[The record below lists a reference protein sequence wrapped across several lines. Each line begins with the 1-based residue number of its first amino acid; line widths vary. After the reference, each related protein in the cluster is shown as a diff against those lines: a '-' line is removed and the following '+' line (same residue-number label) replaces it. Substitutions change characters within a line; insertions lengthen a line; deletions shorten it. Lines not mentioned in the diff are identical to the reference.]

1 MKRFFATSLAAIA
14 LLITTGCATTAKPT
28 ETDAEPAK
36 FVSRVDPWENWNRKV
51 FTFNDVVD
59 TAVIRP
65 VATAYEKVVPQLVRT
80 GVTNFYGN
88 FADAWSAVNNLLQGK
103 LADGAQDV
111 MRVGTNTLFGVGGL
125 FDVAT
130 ELGLDSQR
138 EDFGQT
144 LGYWGFKSGPYIV
157 WPLLGPS
164 TVRESFALPLDRY
177 VGPGLAV
184 SDASSQYG
192 FMFLGLLNE
201 RANLLPTSRMLD
213 DMALDKYVFV
223 RDAYLQ
229 RRRSLVHDGNEP
241 ASEDEDN
248 FEADPEPADEPDVPP
263 APNGAASA
271 PAPAAS
277 GASGASAPAG
287 AASAPG
293 PAASQSG
300 N

>member
-1 MKRFFATSLAAIA
+1 MKRLLATCLAAIA
-14 LLITTGCATTAKPT
+14 LLVTTGCATTAAPGAVAPKP
-28 ETDAEPAK
+28 APK
-36 FVSRVDPWENWNRKV
+36 VDPWERWNRKV
-51 FTFNDVVD
+51 FSFNEAVD

-80 GVTNFYGN
+80 GVNNFYGN

-103 LADGAQDV
+103 VGDSAQDV
-111 MRVGTNTLFGVGGL
+111 MRVGANTLFGIGGL

-144 LGYWGFKSGPYIV
+144 LGYWGFTSGPYIV

-177 VGPGLAV
+177 MISPALAF
-184 SDASSQYG
+184 SQDG
-192 FMFLGLLNE
+192 GRFSLTVLGLLND

-229 RRRSLVHDGNEP
+229 RRRSLVFDGNEP
-241 ASEDEDN
+241 PSEEEA
-248 FEADPEPADEPDVPP
+248 FEADPEVGPEAPP
-263 APNGAASA
+263 AAASA
-271 PAPAAS
+271 PATP
-277 GASGASAPAG
+277 ASAPA
-287 AASAPG
+287 A
-293 PAASQSG
+293 AASQASK
-300 N
+300 

>member
-1 MKRFFATSLAAIA
+1 MRRLLATGAAVLA
-14 LLITTGCATTAKPT
+14 LLVTTGCATTAGSSAA
-28 ETDAEPAK
+28 DAEPPK
-36 FVSRVDPWENWNRKV
+36 PSKVDPWENWNRKV
-51 FTFNDVVD
+51 FSFNDAID

-103 LADGAQDV
+103 IADGAQDV
-111 MRVGTNTLFGVGGL
+111 MRVGANTLFGIGGL

-144 LGYWGFKSGPYIV
+144 LGYWGIKPGPYVV

-164 TVRESFALPLDRY
+164 TVRESFAMPLDRY
-177 VGPGLAV
+177 VGPGLAF
-184 SDASSQYG
+184 SDGSTQYSL
-192 FMFLGLLNE
+192 MFLGLLNE

-229 RRRSLVHDGNEP
+229 RRRSLVYDGNEP
-241 ASEDEDN
+241 ESEEDS
-248 FEADPEPADEPDVPP
+248 FEADPEPP
-263 APNGAASA
+263 AAAASQPAAASA
-271 PAPAAS
+271 PAAA
-277 GASGASAPAG
+277 
-287 AASAPG
+287 AASAPDA
-293 PAASQSG
+293 PASQPS